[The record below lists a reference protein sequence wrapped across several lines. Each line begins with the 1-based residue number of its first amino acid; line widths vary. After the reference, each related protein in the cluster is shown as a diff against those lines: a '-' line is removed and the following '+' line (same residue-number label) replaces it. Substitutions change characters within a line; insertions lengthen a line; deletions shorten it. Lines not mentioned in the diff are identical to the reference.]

1 MRSIKMKVLE
11 LNEINIK
18 TLTDR
23 ANTVIAK
30 KWDIKEWHIESLIDE
45 INERDLDTGSDLEYE
60 VSASD
65 TKSGHVEFIRFR
77 DLLVDS
83 TDLLKG
89 EV

>member
-1 MRSIKMKVLE
+1 MKVLE

-18 TLTDR
+18 ILTDR
-23 ANTVIAK
+23 ANTVTVEE
-30 KWDIKEWHIESLIDE
+30 WDMEELINE